1 MIREF
6 EKEDLEKVAEIW
18 LNSNIKVHDF
28 IKKDYW
34 ENNFETVKLMFLEAK
49 IYVYEVANEIQAFIG
64 LNNNY
69 IEGIFVDEKMR
80 SKGIGKA
87 LLDFVKQ
94 NSLELSLKV
103 YKKNQKA
110 IKFYQ
115 REGFKQIEE
124 SIDTDTR
131 ETEFTME
138 WKKSLI

>member
-80 SKGIGKA
+80 SKGIGKE

-124 SIDTDTR
+124 SIQL
-131 ETEFTME
+131 E
-138 WKKSLI
+138 I